1 MKPVTLFGVLIG
13 LGAATACTEPAPT
26 ATLPVYEEPALGI
39 AANGTNATAPLSG
52 SQDVPAV
59 DTRARGNAVFHV
71 SRDGS
76 ELSYKLIVANIS
88 NVVQAH
94 IHLAPAGTNGSVVAF
109 LFGFEPPGGR
119 VNGVLAEG
127 TITEADLIGPLA
139 GQSIA
144 DLVAEMSAGDTYV
157 NVHTIDFPPGEVRG
171 QIR

>member
-13 LGAATACTEPAPT
+13 LSAANACTEPGPT
-26 ATLPVYEEPALGI
+26 ATLPVHEGSAMAI
-39 AANGTNATAPLSG
+39 AANGHNATASLSG
-52 SQDVPAV
+52 GGEVPAV

-88 NVVQAH
+88 DVVGAH
-94 IHLAPAGTNGSVVAF
+94 IHLAPVGANGPVVAF

-127 TITEADLIGPLA
+127 TITEADLIGPLTS
-139 GQSIA
+139 QSIA
-144 DLVAEMSAGDTYV
+144 DLVAEMSAGNTYV
-157 NVHTIDFPPGEVRG
+157 NVHTIDFPPGEIRG

>member
-1 MKPVTLFGVLIG
+1 MRPAHTLL
-13 LGAATACTEPAPT
+13 AAAIALAVVACTDTPT

-52 SQDVPAV
+52 SQEVPAV

-88 NVVQAH
+88 DVVQAH
-94 IHLAPAGTNGSVVAF
+94 IHLAPAGANGQVVAF
-109 LFGFEPPGGR
+109 LFGFEPPSGK

-127 TITEADLIGPLA
+127 TITEADLIGPLS

-144 DLVAEMSAGDTYV
+144 DLVAEMSAGNTYV
-157 NVHTIDFPPGEVRG
+157 NVHTINRPPGEIRG